1 LNELV
6 ATGTRPA
13 RGTYFLSGG
22 LAVALVIAICFLVL
36 KQDAPGYATVTHV
49 AQAETRDQTPLRIG
63 SQLKTQAPYFLEQGE
78 VELLFVTGTKVFISA
93 PATFEIS
100 GENEI
105 RISAGKLIARVT
117 TPAGKGFIVQTPEG
131 AVVDLGTLFGVEI
144 ESSGDAGV
152 QVFQGEIELH
162 DLQGG
167 KTILPAGKTMRCAAG
182 RKKWEATE
190 KLSRQFYA
198 ALQVKRPTLLPGMV
212 MIDDSRQSIF
222 GIDDYRGIRYLLY
235 SEIPL
240 KARLGAR
247 EARLPEWNGVA
258 QHLWMV
264 HFDEA
269 AQRWLLQGNERAI
282 PFEPD
287 STDLLLARI
296 EEADTDGS
304 SNRKNITYFSQTFD
318 AIHGIA
324 SGYQASDIKVLP
336 DWFEKNANSGDYA
349 ITGSYLIRKPE

>member
-1 LNELV
+1 
-6 ATGTRPA
+6 
-13 RGTYFLSGG
+13 
-22 LAVALVIAICFLVL
+22 
-36 KQDAPGYATVTHV
+36 
-49 AQAETRDQTPLRIG
+49 
-63 SQLKTQAPYFLEQGE
+63 
-78 VELLFVTGTKVFISA
+78 
-93 PATFEIS
+93 
-100 GENEI
+100 
-105 RISAGKLIARVT
+105 
-117 TPAGKGFIVQTPEG
+117 
-131 AVVDLGTLFGVEI
+131 VVDLGTLFGVEI